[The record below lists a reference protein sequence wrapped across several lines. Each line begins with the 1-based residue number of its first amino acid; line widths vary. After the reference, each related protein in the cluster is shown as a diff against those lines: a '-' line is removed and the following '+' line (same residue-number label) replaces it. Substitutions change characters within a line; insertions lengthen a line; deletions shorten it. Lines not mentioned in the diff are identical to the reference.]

1 MLLLLWLLILLFWVL
16 SCGCYIF
23 VICSVT
29 LNAGASGAV
38 ASGAV
43 AVGAVSLSAE
53 NAVAI
58 ELNFKPYIFS
68 LPYRHLSD
76 NKKIR
81 IVYFLKSSG

>member
-29 LNAGASGAV
+29 LNAG